1 MCAKQG
7 PPGAT
12 GPAGATGATGPQGP
26 SGPQGSKGDSGT
38 ANVIYSQWVG
48 GISGYSAYWYIP
60 ALTQGIYD
68 SGAILLYAQSQF
80 GFIYQLPFYMDL
92 DNIVSYISDAIQP
105 GGVVL
110 SCNENLDAFTFRYV
124 IIPGGV
130 AADEIGQGYLHIVTK
145 FNITP

>member
-1 MCAKQG
+1 MQRPITFRIWLCACVFALTLSMCTKQG

-26 SGPQGSKGDSGT
+26 
-38 ANVIYSQWVG
+38 
-48 GISGYSAYWYIP
+48 SGYSAYWYIP

-80 GFIYQLPFYMDL
+80 GFIYQLPFYMEL
-92 DNIVSYISDAIQP
+92 DNTVSYISDAIQP

-110 SCNENLDAFTFRYV
+110 SCNGNLDTYTFR
-124 IIPGGV
+124 
-130 AADEIGQGYLHIVTK
+130 
-145 FNITP
+145 